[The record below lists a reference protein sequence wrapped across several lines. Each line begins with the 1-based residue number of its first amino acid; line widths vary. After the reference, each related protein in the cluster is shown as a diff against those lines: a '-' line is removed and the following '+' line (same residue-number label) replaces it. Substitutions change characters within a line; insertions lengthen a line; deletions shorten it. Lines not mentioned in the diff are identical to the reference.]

1 MSNLKVIP
9 AQCIACGKC
18 YLNYPNV
25 FDCTDDGI
33 AFVKKE
39 STAADRKNSIN
50 AIYECPTRAIV
61 LDELVEN

>member
-1 MSNLKVIP
+1 MKKLNVIP

-18 YLNYPNV
+18 YLNYPKV

-33 AFVKKE
+33 AFVKGH
-39 STAADRKNSIN
+39 STQADMAASIQ

-61 LDELVEN
+61 LTEYLET